1 MHRSKLLLVLVNSIS
16 ALVFLVILI
25 YGISYIVFVP
35 DMGFS
40 FDRNGI
46 VSQDVL
52 QFDSP
57 SALQTGDQ
65 IIQIDQITW
74 AEYSQHL
81 DLPLVPLG
89 LPGSQVQVTYQH
101 GSEVHT
107 IPIVIRPKSFVA
119 FVLILMIVAL
129 ALAFWVVGL
138 ATAVLVRPRDAR
150 WWSMIFFCYLT
161 ALWIS
166 GGSLSSSHLFYCA
179 LVMRAAF
186 WLNVPVSWHFHWVF
200 PRPLKR
206 LPLPI
211 LIAIYAFGI
220 GMAVFQLLQKLP
232 SDLFFVAFLLA
243 ALGSLVL
250 LFLHA
255 YTQPEHRR
263 QLQLLFLAVLIA
275 LLPTIAI
282 SVSGALHFYPWF
294 SNAAIIFLPIIP
306 GAYFY
311 TIYRQQLG
319 GLEIRANRV
328 VSLLTYGLIGFI
340 LLIIWFF
347 VIGDYFKVPI
357 AAIGIAI
364 ISSSLVGTF
373 SILLYPNFQR
383 WFETHVLNMPLPPTG
398 LTETYTSRI
407 LTSLDLQE
415 LVRLLQEEIL
425 PSLLVR
431 QSALLRLHP
440 GEAKSIFSLGVDPGQ
455 LPTILEIPE
464 LVKQAGSYR
473 FISEQGLYQHCPWAR
488 LILVSRVDNQ
498 PVSLFLLGKRDPDDF
513 YSPTEIPIF
522 QSLAHQTALALLNIE
537 QAERLHS
544 LYQADI
550 ERAEA
555 ERTRLARVL
564 HDDVLNQLAVLK
576 NSIEEEIPPKW
587 EDSYTGVA
595 EHIREVISNLRP
607 VMLVPY
613 GLRAA
618 MLELVDQFDGA
629 NGGWAK
635 IQTDLAPGDFRYP
648 ELVELHL
655 FRIAQQAF
663 FNALRH
669 SQAGT
674 IRLKGEFQPDQ
685 VFLAVEDNGVGF
697 AAGEQLD
704 LTWLLANKHFG
715 IAGMYERASL
725 INAQLNVNSCD
736 QQGTS
741 VQVTWVAPPDKVNLG

>member
-1 MHRSKLLLVLVNSIS
+1 MRRRKLQLILVHSIS
-16 ALVFLVILI
+16 ALVFILI
-25 YGISYIVFVP
+25 ILYGITQVVFVP
-35 DMGFS
+35 DFGFS
-40 FDRNGI
+40 IDRNGR
-46 VSQDVL
+46 VSQDGL
-52 QFDSP
+52 QFDPP
-57 SALQTGDQ
+57 SALQAGDQ
-65 IIQIDQITW
+65 IIQIDRITW

-81 DLPLVPLG
+81 DLPLVSPG
-89 LPGSQVQVTYQH
+89 LSGRQVQITYQH
-101 GSEVHT
+101 GTEVHT
-107 IPIVIRPKSFVA
+107 IPVVIQSKSFVTIVII
-119 FVLILMIVAL
+119 FILIAL

-166 GGSLSSSHLFYCA
+166 AGSLSSSHLFYSA
-179 LVMRAAF
+179 LVMRVAF

-206 LPLPI
+206 MPLPI

-220 GMAVFQLLQKLP
+220 GMAIFQLLQKLP

-282 SVSGALHFYPWF
+282 SASGVLHIYPWF

-328 VSLLTYGLIGFI
+328 VSLLAYGLIGFTLLLVWFSALANSFRIRIIVI
-340 LLIIWFF
+340 L
-347 VIGDYFKVPI
+347 V
-357 AAIGIAI
+357 AILTSCLAG
-364 ISSSLVGTF
+364 VV
-373 SILLYPNFQR
+373 SILIFPNFQR
-383 WFETHVLNMPLPPTG
+383 WFETRVLNIPLPPTN
-398 LTETYTSRI
+398 LTDIYSSRI
-407 LTSLDLQE
+407 LTSLDLPRLIQ
-415 LVRLLQEEIL
+415 LLQEEIL
-425 PSLLVR
+425 PSLFVR
-431 QSALLRLHP
+431 QSALLRLHS
-440 GEAKSIFSLGVDPGQ
+440 GEAAPLFLFGIDPCQ
-455 LPTILEIPE
+455 LPPGSEIPD
-464 LVKQAGSYR
+464 LLDQSGSYR
-473 FISEQGLYQHCPWAR
+473 LTSERDLPQSCPWAR
-488 LILVSRVDNQ
+488 LILVSKVENQ
-498 PVSLFLLGKRDPDDF
+498 PVSLFLFGKRDPDDT
-513 YSPTEIPIF
+513 YSPAEIPIF
-522 QSLAHQTALALLNIE
+522 QSLANQTALALLNIE

-544 LYQADI
+544 LYQSDI

-555 ERTRLARVL
+555 ERIRLSRVL

-576 NSIEEEIPPKW
+576 NSIEGEIPPKW
-587 EDSYTGVA
+587 EDTYKGVA
-595 EHIREVISNLRP
+595 EHIREVVSNLRP

-618 MLELVDQFDGA
+618 MLELVDQFNDA
-629 NGGWAK
+629 NEG
-635 IQTDLAPGDFRYP
+635 QTEIHVDFAPGDFRYP

-655 FRIAQQAF
+655 YRIAQQAF

-674 IRLKGEFQPDQ
+674 IRLKGEFKPEQ
-685 VFLAVEDNGVGF
+685 VFLVVEDNGIGF
-697 AAGEQLD
+697 AAGERLD
-704 LTWLLANKHFG
+704 LTWLLTNKHFG
-715 IAGMYERASL
+715 VAGMYERASL
-725 INAQLNVNSCD
+725 INAQLLVNSCD
-736 QQGTS
+736 QRGTS
-741 VQVTWVAPPDKVNLG
+741 VQVTWVAPPDEN